1 MLGAATPGGSKAPS
15 RLHGGPLEALSRH
28 RRFNSGICRSLAS
41 DNELIQMAKDI
52 GNCASRIA
60 VEVGIAQGE
69 DPVAY
74 LRGAKLCNRRLC
86 PFCEWRRTRAWRARL
101 HTGLSAFQEAYPT
114 HKGVFLTLTVRN
126 IPLTELNAQ
135 LKEMNRGWNRLT
147 KSRQFPTPY
156 WFRRTEVTVGVS
168 DPLSPVMAHPH
179 FHALLLVPAS
189 YWGRAYVKQTEWQ
202 KRWMEA
208 MRLDYAPIVDVR
220 AAKASKRNDGS
231 DSSAI
236 SSAVLEAAKYATKA
250 SDLLELGPAT
260 AEYQR
265 QIHGVRLY
273 ATSRGLGQ
281 YVGSSSLSGEEL
293 LDARRA
299 ESPEVDSLYGFASW
313 FEDSQEYLFTSL

>member
-1 MLGAATPGGSKAPS
+1 
-15 RLHGGPLEALSRH
+15 
-28 RRFNSGICRSLAS
+28 
-41 DNELIQMAKDI
+41 MAKDI

-60 VEVGIAQGE
+60 VEVGVAQGE

-101 HTGLSAFQEAYPT
+101 HKGLSAFQEAFPT

-135 LKEMNRGWNRLT
+135 LREMQVGWKRL
-147 KSRQFPTPY
+147 SNARAFPTPY
-156 WFRRTEVTVGVS
+156 WFRRTEVTVGIGATTS
-168 DPLSPVMAHPH
+168 HVMAHPH

-189 YWGRAYVKQTEWQ
+189 YWGRDYIKQLTWQ

-281 YVGSSSLSGEEL
+281 YVASSPLGAQDLVDAVSDQPPGTELLSGT
-293 LDARRA
+293 AA
-299 ESPEVDSLYGFASW
+299 W
-313 FEDSQEYLFTSL
+313 FEDTQEYLFTSL